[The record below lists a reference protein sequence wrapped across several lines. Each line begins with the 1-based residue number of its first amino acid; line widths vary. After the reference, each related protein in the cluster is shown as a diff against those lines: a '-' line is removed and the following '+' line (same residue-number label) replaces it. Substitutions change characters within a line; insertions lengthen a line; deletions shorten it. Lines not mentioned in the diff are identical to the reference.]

1 MNRPANPSLAWEVTV
16 SRISAFLGDGRGT
29 ISIEYIVI
37 GALVAMF
44 LLAILNTI
52 FQNLQGKLRAVNSN
66 L

>member
-1 MNRPANPSLAWEVTV
+1 V